1 MWVLPKNILKRSNWA
16 AGVQH
21 VPYGHCTKLVFSLF
35 IPVVHKKIH
44 PLGYYHHE
52 NACQDRCSFN
62 LFYLSNILI
71 KFKMASKTSKN
82 MFHQVLVWFWA
93 KKLNFEKVLR
103 FKLRW
108 KIMIPLSSRSENQI
122 LLSNIGTLM
131 KIRPR
136 KSWII

>member
-21 VPYGHCTKLVFSLF
+21 VPYGHCTKLVFPLF
-35 IPVVHKKIH
+35 IPVVHKKSSLI
-44 PLGYYHHE
+44 GYYHHE

-71 KFKMASKTSKN
+71 KFKMASKTSKGIIQ
-82 MFHQVLVWFWA
+82 QVLLWLWA

-108 KIMIPLSSRSENQI
+108 KIMIPLNNGSKNQI
-122 LLSNIGTLM
+122 LLSNISTLM
-131 KIRPR
+131 TIRSR
-136 KSWII
+136 KGWVI